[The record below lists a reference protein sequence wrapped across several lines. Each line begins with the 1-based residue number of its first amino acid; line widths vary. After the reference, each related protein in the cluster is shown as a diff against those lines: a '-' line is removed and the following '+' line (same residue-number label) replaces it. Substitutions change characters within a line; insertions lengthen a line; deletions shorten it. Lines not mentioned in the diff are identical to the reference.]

1 MWLLSQDSNTEM
13 MWASVSKEK
22 VVTEK
27 GCGTRG
33 QQQTLDIVPAAEPGT
48 LNPMP
53 PAHVTSRLG
62 LCLDMSL
69 CSTIWWWC
77 QLGQGA
83 CFLQVSILV
92 CNIKTILDSFH
103 RIIFRSKG
111 IYEWTKHLAQCSSSS
126 ESLMKAGYCSS
137 HHRHLILHTSSF
149 LSLISFSLSLISF
162 SGGKGI

>member
-13 MWASVSKEK
+13 MWASVSKER

-33 QQQTLDIVPAAEPGT
+33 QQQTVDIVPAAVPGT

-53 PAHVTSRLG
+53 PAHVTSRVG
-62 LCLDMSL
+62 RCLDVNP
-69 CSTIWWWC
+69 CSTIWWGC

-92 CNIKTILDSFH
+92 CNVKTILDSFR

-111 IYEWTKHLAQCSSSS
+111 ICEWTQHLARCSSSS
-126 ESLMKAGYCSS
+126 ESLMKAGDRPS
-137 HHRHLILHTSSF
+137 HHRHLILHASSF
-149 LSLISFSLSLISF
+149 LSVISFSLSLISF